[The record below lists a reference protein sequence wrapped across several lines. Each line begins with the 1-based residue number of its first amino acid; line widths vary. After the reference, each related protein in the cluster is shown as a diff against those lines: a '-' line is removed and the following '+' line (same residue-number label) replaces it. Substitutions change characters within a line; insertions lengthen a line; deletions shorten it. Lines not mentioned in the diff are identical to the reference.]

1 MQRKLSRWAEQDKTK
16 QFDGLF
22 DLLCDKDWL
31 RLAHD
36 HVAQK
41 AGSRTAGCDGITRK
55 AFDED
60 LAMNLQRLRQRLQT
74 ETFEPYPVRR
84 VYIPKANG
92 KLRALGIPCVA
103 DRIVQEALRMVL
115 EPIVE
120 ADFSPDSFGFRPT
133 RSARD
138 AIKWLLWSTQ
148 ESKKFFWCIEGDIA
162 SYFDTVHQQHLVKL
176 LRRRIKDEWLMALIW
191 KFLRAGVM
199 EGKRVT
205 ETRQGVPQGGI
216 VSPLFS
222 NVYLTELDRYMERYT
237 ALSHAE
243 KTRRRQRGQGNY
255 VYLRYADDC
264 AVLCNGT
271 KAQAQ
276 ALKEELTLFL
286 KETLKLELSWEKTK
300 ITHLKEGFEFLGF
313 RIVRSPGHKGMTTK
327 VLIPQKAVKQVRAKI
342 ARPTAPTTHR
352 DSVNTTIL
360 ALNRLTGGWGR
371 YYQYTSYAS
380 STFNQVEDFTFWR
393 MAHWLGRKFRLTMPR
408 VLRRFKRDSSLATSE
423 QRLLKATEFP
433 TQISRQRFLKP
444 NPYTT
449 QQQLTREDLP
459 HESDWTGCDP
469 RPGMADLR
477 PLVFQ
482 RDQRCCRK
490 CGVALTADT
499 AVVDH
504 IRPVRRFRRPVEANR
519 LENLQTLCP
528 PCHTAKTELD
538 RQRERPLPGKLVRR
552 VRRRV

>member
-1 MQRKLSRWAEQDKTK
+1 MNVGEMQRKLSRWAEQDKTK
-16 QFDGLF
+16 QFYGLF

-36 HVAQK
+36 HVAQN
-41 AGSRTAGCDGITRK
+41 AGSMTAGCDGITMK

-60 LAMNLQRLRQRLQT
+60 LETNLQCLRQRLQT

-92 KLRALGIPCVA
+92 KFRALGIPSVA
-103 DRIVQEALRMVL
+103 DRMVQEALRMIL
-115 EPIVE
+115 EPIFE
-120 ADFSPDSFGFRPT
+120 ADFSPYSFGFRPT
-133 RSARD
+133 RSVRD
-138 AIKWLLWSTQ
+138 AIKCLLWSTQ

-162 SYFDTVHQQHLVKL
+162 SYFDTVHHQHLVTL

-199 EGKRVT
+199 EGKRRM

-216 VSPLFS
+216 ISPLFS

-255 VYLRYADDC
+255 VYLRYADDF

-276 ALKEELTLFL
+276 ALKEELTCFL

-300 ITHLKEGFEFLGF
+300 ITHLNEGFEFLGF
-313 RIVRSPGHKGMTTK
+313 RIVRNPGHKGMTTK

-342 ARPTAPTTHR
+342 ARTTAPTTHR

-360 ALNRLTGGWGR
+360 ALNRLIGGWCR
-371 YYQYTSYAS
+371 YYQYTSCAS
-380 STFNQVEDFTFWR
+380 SIFSQVEYFTFWR
-393 MAHWLGRKFRLTMPR
+393 MAHWLGRKYQRTMPI
-408 VLRRFKRDSSLATSE
+408 VLRRFNRGSSFATSE
-423 QRLLKATEFP
+423 HRLVKATEFP
-433 TQISRQRFLKP
+433 TQIYRQRFLKP

-449 QQQLTREDLP
+449 QQPGERGQLGDLLVLRTPVVEGEEPVPDLP
-459 HESDWTGCDP
+459 LAGDRASDAGAEVQRVAEFLLADP
-469 RPGMADLR
+469 GQGDVLAGAGGVQGLDDL
-477 PLVFQ
+477 LE
-482 RDQRCCRK
+482 
-490 CGVALTADT
+490 L
-499 AVVDH
+499 
-504 IRPVRRFRRPVEANR
+504 FR
-519 LENLQTLCP
+519 
-528 PCHTAKTELD
+528 
-538 RQRERPLPGKLVRR
+538 
-552 VRRRV
+552 